1 MSVTSAA
8 RVISA
13 SAAPKR
19 MADSRFHAAR
29 GDHHAVVAEGAAGDR
44 RRLVVA
50 RMMDRGHGCD
60 LAGREP
66 GLLKYRCLGP
76 AADDQMAFGAQ
87 FRERGEQANA
97 VSGARGTR
105 YRHYDPHSALASSN
119 QAQLPPF
126 APILIT
132 FLTIGPSTIV
142 ETA

>member
-1 MSVTSAA
+1 MTAPIRLEASIFSRWMSFSGVSLASRTRRRRSLSVTSAA

-76 AADDQMAFGAQ
+76 AADDQMAFGA
-87 FRERGEQANA
+87 
-97 VSGARGTR
+97 
-105 YRHYDPHSALASSN
+105 
-119 QAQLPPF
+119 
-126 APILIT
+126 
-132 FLTIGPSTIV
+132 
-142 ETA
+142 